1 MTQVHTKP
9 EWAKG
14 RRDRDNEAR
23 IAEGKKPRR
32 RIWPWV
38 ILALIIVAVA
48 AFFFTRPA
56 TAPVEQAEA
65 ETPVVKQIRQSETTV
80 IEPMTLRETVKV
92 TGTLVAGKQAAVAS
106 QASGRVMAVMVE
118 PGDQVR
124 EGDVLAQ
131 IDRATLE
138 LQLSQQRATADA
150 TRAQLE
156 SSRQQLERTEQ
167 LATQGLATPSALDQA
182 RSATA
187 ALQAN
192 LDALEI
198 GVRSAELALSNATVK
213 APLSGIVAS
222 RSVDPGQ
229 SVAAGTALFNIV
241 NLDQMVFEAAASVSS
256 SARVTAGQPAT
267 ILVTGL
273 DNQEFSGV
281 VRRVNPVAVSGTRT
295 VPIYIDL
302 ENVGN
307 SLRGGMFAT
316 GFITIVEKEGA
327 HGLPES
333 ALREDADGNFVLV
346 LGDGVLVRKAVEVV
360 GEWDRGRLIEVSGLQ
375 EGDVVVSAALP
386 DLAADEAFVLVE
398 G

>member
-1 MTQVHTKP
+1 MTQVHAKP

-32 RIWPWV
+32 RIWPWL

-48 AFFFTRPA
+48 AFFLTRPA

-65 ETPVVKQIRQSETTV
+65 EAPVVKQIRQSETTV
-80 IEPMTLRETVKV
+80 IEPLTLRETVKV

-213 APLSGIVAS
+213 SPLSGIVAS

-273 DNQEFSGV
+273 DTQEFSGV

-327 HGLPES
+327 HGLPAS

-346 LGDGVLVRKAVEVV
+346 LGDGVLVRKGVEVV
-360 GEWDRGRLIEVSGLQ
+360 GEWDRGRLMEVTGLE

-386 DLAADEAFVLVE
+386 DLSADEAFVLVE